1 MMDYTKLYEL
11 CDEIY
16 DALEELRSNLG
27 ENDYARGEVGRLMSG
42 IEDVKGSIEDD
53 EHDDYEE
60 TLRDVGRWLDSQQ
73 RVS

>member
-1 MMDYTKLYEL
+1 MDYNKLYEL

-16 DALEELRSNLG
+16 DALEELGSKVDI
-27 ENDYARGEVGRLMSG
+27 DYVRHDIVRLQSG
-42 IEDVKGSIEDD
+42 IEDVRGYIEDD

-60 TLRDVGRWLDSQQ
+60 TLQDVGRWLSAQQ